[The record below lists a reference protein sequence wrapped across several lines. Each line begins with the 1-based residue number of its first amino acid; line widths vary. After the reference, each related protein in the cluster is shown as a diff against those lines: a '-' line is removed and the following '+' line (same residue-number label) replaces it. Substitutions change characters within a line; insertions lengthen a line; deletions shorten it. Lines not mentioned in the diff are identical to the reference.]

1 MYEKSIRTYLKVN
14 FSDFPPN
21 YVDLELLAI
30 LALNEKLNTPHA
42 MHSIF
47 SH

>member
-14 FSDFPPN
+14 FSDFPLN

-30 LALNEKLNTPHA
+30 LALMK
-42 MHSIF
+42 S
-47 SH
+47 